1 LFENKKQLGVIMI
14 KNKSVNLNNASGFS
28 LVELMVVVAIIGI
41 LASVAVPQF
50 QKFTFKAR
58 LIEAKAG
65 LTSLYTAEKAFYG
78 EWSQFDARFGVIG
91 YAPEG
96 NYSFN
101 IGFTATSAS
110 PATTNW
116 ALAGNVLDASAP
128 ILATFN
134 VNAFCALDLK
144 RCKNMGTSPTAV
156 VRLPATNL
164 NNGDF
169 AAANCTVDNAV
180 TPPKFTVCASATA
193 ALNPENVAVNLAINQ
208 SKDLRSTAP

>member
-1 LFENKKQLGVIMI
+1 MI
-14 KNKSVNLNNASGFS
+14 KKNVSISNAKGFS

-58 LIEAKAG
+58 LTEAKGG
-65 LTSLYTAEKAFYG
+65 LSSLYQAEKAFYG

-96 NYSFN
+96 NYAFN
-101 IGFTATSAS
+101 IGFTATTAA
-110 PATTNW
+110 PATTSW
-116 ALAGNVLDASAP
+116 QLAGNVAP
-128 ILATFN
+128 VGIGANFH
-134 VNAFCALDLK
+134 VNAFCLADGT
-144 RCKNMGTSPTAV
+144 RCKNMATSPAAV
-156 VRLPATNL
+156 ARPAAANL
-164 NNGDF
+164 VGGDF

-180 TPPKFTVCASATA
+180 SPTKFTACASATA
-193 ALNPENVAVNLAINQ
+193 AINPENQVVNLAINQ

>member
-1 LFENKKQLGVIMI
+1 MTKQNVAI
-14 KNKSVNLNNASGFS
+14 SNARGFS

-58 LIEAKAG
+58 MTEAKAG

-101 IGFTATSAS
+101 IGFTATTAA

-116 ALAGNVLDASAP
+116 ARAGNVAPVGIQAS
-128 ILATFN
+128 FN
-134 VNAFCALDLK
+134 VNAFCTLDGT
-144 RCKNMGTSPTAV
+144 RCKNMGTSPAAV
-156 VRLPATNL
+156 VRPAAANL
-164 NNGDF
+164 AGGDF
-169 AAANCTVDNAV
+169 AAANCTVDNTAS
-180 TPPKFTVCASATA
+180 PAKFTACASSTA
-193 ALNPENVAVNLAINQ
+193 ALNPENVAVNLAINH